1 MNKSIEKKV
10 ILIHVALFVVC
21 AVCRCYLQMHIEEWY
36 HRYQYGNL
44 LMLDLVFVKPLFY
57 YLLGFLATFFLAR
70 KAFRDDLQLPYKML
84 GVVATVLFVIYLLMA
99 GILICGALFDIS
111 LFPWGYAINLTLIMD
126 YCGLLCIPGVLFGLV
141 AEKRWKVQ

>member
-1 MNKSIEKKV
+1 
-10 ILIHVALFVVC
+10 
-21 AVCRCYLQMHIEEWY
+21 MHIEEWY
-36 HRYQYGNL
+36 YRYQHGNL

-57 YLLGFLATFFLAR
+57 YLLSFLATFFLAR

-126 YCGLLCIPGVLFGLV
+126 YCGLLCIPGILFGLV

>member
-1 MNKSIEKKV
+1 
-10 ILIHVALFVVC
+10 
-21 AVCRCYLQMHIEEWY
+21 
-36 HRYQYGNL
+36 
-44 LMLDLVFVKPLFY
+44 MLDLVFVKPLFY

-126 YCGLLCIPGVLFGLV
+126 YCGLLCIPGILFGLV